1 MQPKVGS
8 DLYYIR
14 QAGTRQGGDKAFDH
28 LQKKYKAKS
37 LNWDREV
44 LPTFYGFPA
53 EHWVHL
59 RTTNLIGS
67 SFAII
72 RMRHRRTKGSG
83 TRRIG
88 LAMVF
93 KLAELP

>member
-1 MQPKVGS
+1 MQPKARS
-8 DLYYIR
+8 NLCDIWH
-14 QAGTRQGGDKAFDH
+14 AGTHEGGDKAFDH

-83 TRRIG
+83 TLRIG